1 MLKIGVVGAGHLGKI
16 HLQNLLVLKDQFQLL
31 GFFDTNPSIQ
41 VEVANQFN
49 LTAYSNYE
57 HLLSEVDAVLLACP
71 TAAHFTMAVQALKR
85 RKHVFVEKPVCQTVE
100 ESKSLLSYGHE
111 AGVVVQVGHVE
122 RFNPAFLAAK
132 EFIDSPMFIESH
144 RLAPFQER
152 GADVSVV
159 LDLMIHD
166 IDIALKV
173 SNSHVKRISASGM
186 DVLSACTDIA
196 SVRLEFENGC
206 VANLTASRVAK
217 HRSRKTR
224 FFMKDHSI
232 TVDFLEKKVEK
243 TSVTEESIDI
253 GHSTKSLVYEEI
265 STESS
270 NAIQQELIAFVKA
283 VKMDEKAIVGLE
295 EAHEAMEVAS
305 YIMERIQESNQFVK

>member
-16 HLQNLLVLKDQFQLL
+16 HIQNILVLSGEFQLV

-41 VEVANQFN
+41 VDVAKQFQIK
-49 LTAYSNYE
+49 AFSSYE
-57 HLLSEVDAVLLACP
+57 ELLSEVDSVLLACP
-71 TAAHFTMAVQALKR
+71 TSAHFNMAVQALKLR
-85 RKHVFVEKPVCQTVE
+85 RHVFVEKPVCQTVE

-111 AGVVVQVGHVE
+111 AGVIVQVGHVE
-122 RFNPAFLAAK
+122 RFNPAFLASQ
-132 EFIDSPMFIESH
+132 EFIEAPMFIESH

-152 GADVSVV
+152 GSEVSVV

-173 SNSHVKRISASGM
+173 SNSRVKRISASGM
-186 DVLSACTDIA
+186 EVLSSCTDIA

-217 HRSRKTR
+217 QRARKTR
-224 FFMKDHSI
+224 FFMKDHAV

-243 TSVTEESIDI
+243 TMVVDHINQEGSLMKTLDYQDI
-253 GHSTKSLVYEEI
+253 P
-265 STESS
+265 TESS
-270 NAIQQELIAFVKA
+270 NAIQHELCAFAKSVERN
-283 VKMDEKAIVGLE
+283 EKPIVCLE
-295 EAHEAMEVAS
+295 EAHQAMEVAT
-305 YIMERIQESNQFVK
+305 YIMERIHESNQFVK

>member
-16 HLQNLLVLKDQFQLL
+16 HMQNLLVLNEEFQLL
-31 GFFDTNPSIQ
+31 GFFDTNPLIQ
-41 VEVANQFN
+41 VEVAKQLNMTVF
-49 LTAYSNYE
+49 SSYE
-57 HLLSEVDAVLLACP
+57 DLLSEVDAVLLACP
-71 TAAHFTMAVQALKR
+71 TNVHFTMAVQALKR
-85 RKHVFVEKPVCQTVE
+85 SKHVFIEKPVCQSLE
-100 ESKSLLSYGHE
+100 ESKSLLTYGHE

-132 EFIDSPMFIESH
+132 EFIHTPMFIESH
-144 RLAPFQER
+144 RLAPYQER
-152 GADVSVV
+152 GSDVSVV

-173 SNSHVKRISASGM
+173 SNSRVKRISASGM
-186 DVLSACTDIA
+186 EVLSATTDIA
-196 SVRLEFENGC
+196 SARLEFENGC

-217 HRSRKTR
+217 QRLRKTR

-243 TSVTEESIDI
+243 TCVVEMPSDVGPS
-253 GHSTKSLVYEEI
+253 SKSLVYEDI
-265 STESS
+265 TTESS
-270 NAIQQELIAFVKA
+270 NAIQQELSAFAKA
-283 VKMDEKAIVGLE
+283 VNLEEKAIVGLE
-295 EAHEAMEVAS
+295 EAHHAMEVAA